1 MKGVSRTAI
10 SIPSDL
16 MDKLNDLLSHT
27 NVRSRSKAISEAI
40 SLYIAER
47 YWVLS
52 EVDKEVAGAI
62 LLVYD
67 HHRGSDVTEI
77 QHKYFDLIRST
88 SHVHVDEER
97 CLEVVIVLGSL
108 SRVRQL
114 FTELQALRTVST
126 IKPFL
131 IPLGGWR
138 GASLEHLS
146 GTPDS
151 PEDR

>member
-16 MDKLNDLLSHT
+16 MDKLNDLLSRI
-27 NVRSRSKAISEAI
+27 NVKSRSKAISEAI

-62 LLVYD
+62 LIVYD

-77 QHKYFDLIRST
+77 QHKYFELIRST

-108 SRVRQL
+108 SKVRQL
-114 FTELQALRTVST
+114 FAELQALKTVRT

-131 IPLGGWR
+131 IPLG
-138 GASLEHLS
+138 SE
-146 GTPDS
+146 
-151 PEDR
+151 EDPP

>member
-1 MKGVSRTAI
+1 AI

-131 IPLGGWR
+131 IPLGG
-138 GASLEHLS
+138 GEEL
-146 GTPDS
+146 P
-151 PEDR
+151 

>member
-1 MKGVSRTAI
+1 MRGVSRTAI

-16 MDKLNDLLSHT
+16 MDKLNDLITRINLK
-27 NVRSRSKAISEAI
+27 SRSKAISEAI

-52 EVDKEVAGAI
+52 QVDEEVTGAI
-62 LLVYD
+62 IMVYD
-67 HHRGSDVTEI
+67 HHKGSDVTEI
-77 QHKYFDLIRST
+77 QHKYSDLIRSS

-97 CLEVVIVLGSL
+97 CLEVVMVLGSL

-114 FTELQALRTVST
+114 FTELQALRAVET

-131 IPLGGWR
+131 VPLGR
-138 GASLEHLS
+138 REKL
-146 GTPDS
+146 P
-151 PEDR
+151 